1 MHRLC
6 HSDVVTLEG
15 KGPAS
20 FSPDGSRVLTRSQDG
35 SAKVWDSKTGA
46 EILTIKLPTGR
57 VESAE
62 FSPDGSR
69 IVTTTDYLTVK
80 IGRDESMIVTESD
93 FKSVKI
99 WEARTG
105 AEIHTLKG
113 HNGWVTSAMFS
124 PGGARVL
131 HPVKTEQRRCGTR
144 RLAPSLND

>member
-1 MHRLC
+1 M
-6 HSDVVTLEG
+6 
-15 KGPAS
+15 
-20 FSPDGSRVLTRSQDG
+20 
-35 SAKVWDSKTGA
+35 
-46 EILTIKLPTGR
+46 
-57 VESAE
+57 
-62 FSPDGSR
+62 
-69 IVTTTDYLTVK
+69 TTTDYLTVK

-131 HPVKTEQRRCGTR
+131 TLSQDGTRRCGTR
-144 RLAPSLND
+144 RLAELLTLRCPIVR